1 MTIVNNLLI
10 KAKSQIGIT
19 ENPSGSNKVKY
30 NTAYYGKEV
39 SGPEYPWC
47 CAFIWW
53 LFNECKASP
62 LYYGGKKTASCTTLM
77 NYYKKHGQ
85 FSKTPQVGCLVF
97 YNWGKGTTAKHI
109 GIVTEVG
116 SGYIKAI
123 EGNTAVG
130 NDSNGG
136 KVMERTRYANQILGY
151 AHPYTNIPTTT
162 KETGGGTVNI
172 TLHTLKSGSKGENVE
187 ALQIL
192 LNGRGYSCGTAD
204 GEFGSKTL
212 TAVKKFQ
219 KAEKLTQDGIV
230 GENTW
235 GALLGE

>member
-19 ENPSGSNKVKY
+19 EKPSGSNKVKY

-39 SGPEYPWC
+39 SGSEYPWC

-53 LFNECKASP
+53 LFNECKVSS

-77 NYYKKHGQ
+77 NYYKKQGQ

-151 AHPYTNIPTTT
+151 AHPYTNIPTT
-162 KETGGGTVNI
+162 KETGGDKVTI
-172 TLHTLKSGSKGENVE
+172 TLDTLKSGSKGENVE
-187 ALQIL
+187 ALQSQ
-192 LNGRGYSCGTAD
+192 GYSRGYPCGTVD
-204 GEFGSKTL
+204 GDFGSNTL

-219 KAEKLTQDGIV
+219 KAKKLTQDGVV
-230 GENTW
+230 GSNTW
-235 GALLGE
+235 HALLGK

>member
-1 MTIVNNLLI
+1 MSVAEAII
-10 KAKSQIGIT
+10 SKAEIQIGVK

-30 NTAYYGKEV
+30 NTAYYGREV
-39 SGPEYPWC
+39 SGSDYPWC

-53 LFNECKASP
+53 LFKECNASS
-62 LYYGGKKTASCTTLM
+62 LFYGGKKTASCTTLM
-77 NYYKKHGQ
+77 NYYKKKGQ

-97 YNWGKGTTAKHI
+97 YNWGKGSVAQHV
-109 GIVTEVG
+109 GIVTEIG

-136 KVMERTRYANQILGY
+136 QVMERTRYTSQILGY
-151 AHPYTNIPTTT
+151 AHPYTHTD
-162 KETGGGTVNI
+162 KKATGGNKATV
-172 TLHTLKSGSKGENVE
+172 TLHTLKSGSKGDNVK

-204 GEFGSKTL
+204 GDFGSKTL

-230 GENTW
+230 GAKTW
-235 GALLGE
+235 AALLGE

>member
-1 MTIVNNLLI
+1 MATANDLI
-10 KAKSQIGIT
+10 AKARGELGVK
-19 ENPSGSNKVKY
+19 ENPFGSNKVKY
-30 NTAYYGKEV
+30 NTAYYEREV
-39 SGPEYPWC
+39 SGSEYPWC

-53 LFNECKASP
+53 LFKECKASS

-77 NYYKKHGQ
+77 NYYKKTRQ
-85 FSKTPQVGCLVF
+85 FSKTPQKGCLVF

-109 GIVTEVG
+109 GIVTEIG

-136 KVMERTRYANQILGY
+136 QVMERIRYLNSILGY
-151 AHPYTNIPTTT
+151 AHPYTNAPTTT
-162 KETGGGTVNI
+162 KETGGSTVNI
-172 TLHTLKSGSKGENVE
+172 TLHTLKNGNKGENVK

-204 GEFGSKTL
+204 GDFGAKTL
-212 TAVKKFQ
+212 AAVKKYQ
-219 KAEKLTQDGIV
+219 KAKKLTQDGIV
-230 GENTW
+230 GAKTW
-235 GALLGE
+235 AALLGK

>member
-1 MTIVNNLLI
+1 MTIVNNLLA
-10 KAKSQIGIT
+10 KAKSQIGVA

-39 SGPEYPWC
+39 SGSEYPWC

-62 LYYGGKKTASCTTLM
+62 FYYGGKKTASCTTLM
-77 NYYKKHGQ
+77 NYYKKQGQ
-85 FSKTPQVGCLVF
+85 FSKTPQIGCLVF
-97 YNWGKGTTAKHI
+97 YNWGKGTAAKHI
-109 GIVTEVG
+109 GIVTEIG

-136 KVMERTRYANQILGY
+136 KVMERTRYTSQILGY
-151 AHPYTNIPTTT
+151 AHPFTHISTTT
-162 KETGGGTVNI
+162 KTSGGNKVTV
-172 TLHTLKSGSKGENVE
+172 TLDLLKSGSTGENVK

-192 LNGRGYSCGTAD
+192 LNGRGYPCGTAD

-212 TAVKKFQ
+212 TAVKKLQ
-219 KAEKLTQDGIV
+219 KAKKLTQDGIV
-230 GENTW
+230 GALTW
-235 GALLGE
+235 AALLGE

>member
-1 MTIVNNLLI
+1 MTIVNNILI
-10 KAKSQIGIT
+10 KAKTQIGTT
-19 ENPSGSNKVKY
+19 ENPSGSNNVKY
-30 NTAYYGKEV
+30 NTLYYGREV
-39 SGPEYPWC
+39 SGDDYPWC

-53 LFNECKASP
+53 LFNECKASS

-77 NYYKKHGQ
+77 NYYKKQGQ

-136 KVMERTRYANQILGY
+136 KVMERTRYSNQILGY
-151 AHPYTNIPTTT
+151 AHPYTSIPTT
-162 KETGGGTVNI
+162 KEMGGNKVTV
-172 TLHTLKSGSKGENVE
+172 TLHTLKSGSKGENVK

-192 LNGRGYSCGTAD
+192 LNGRDYSCGTAD
-204 GEFGSKTL
+204 GDFGAKTL

-219 KAEKLTQDGIV
+219 KAEKLIQDGVV
-230 GENTW
+230 GAKTW
-235 GALLGE
+235 SALLGK

>member
-1 MTIVNNLLI
+1 MTIVNDILT
-10 KAKSQIGIT
+10 KAESQIGIA

-30 NTAYYGKEV
+30 NTAYYGREV
-39 SGPEYPWC
+39 SGADYPWC

-53 LFNECKASP
+53 LFNECKASS

-77 NYYKKHGQ
+77 NYYKKTGQ

-97 YNWGKGTTAKHI
+97 YNWGKGTTAQHI

-123 EGNTAVG
+123 EGNTALG

-136 KVMERTRYANQILGY
+136 QVMERTRYTSQILGY
-151 AHPYTNIPTTT
+151 AHPYTNIHTTT
-162 KETGGGTVNI
+162 KETGGNKVTV
-172 TLHTLKSGSKGENVE
+172 TLHTLKSGSNGDNVE

-192 LNGRGYSCGTAD
+192 LNGRGYSCGIAD
-204 GEFGSKTL
+204 GEFGSKTVA
-212 TAVKKFQ
+212 AVKKFQ

-230 GENTW
+230 GAMTW
-235 GALLGE
+235 TALLGE